1 MADAILTLNAGS
13 SSIKFALYG
22 ATAPLPA
29 APEFVGQIEGIG
41 AGGSA
46 HLAIRNHD
54 GGEMENRLLDLTGDG
69 ELSLHL
75 SRLRAD
81 LAELASHPE
90 PLGRQG
96 LSVEL

>member
-1 MADAILTLNAGS
+1 MYAARRDNAGLQVLG
-13 SSIKFALYG
+13 IARTFAEAETTLQG
-22 ATAPLPA
+22 WASHANQPGGLDWA
-29 APEFVGQIEGIG
+29 IE
-41 AGGSA
+41 
-46 HLAIRNHD
+46 RT
-54 GGEMENRLLDLTGDG
+54 RDLTGDG